1 MLSTNTEDA
10 AEEEEVE
17 GTPIGD
23 NTDEEVKG
31 GNETT
36 PDDTKEGFISEDAGG
51 QVSVSG
57 I

>member
-1 MLSTNTEDA
+1 MLLRGRSRM
-10 AEEEEVE
+10 
-17 GTPIGD
+17 
-23 NTDEEVKG
+23 

-57 I
+57 IYK